1 MQKKL
6 TGPKIPV
13 KKVTGQKIETSAEIV
28 VSRIRENVSAFR
40 LRNQELTAIV
50 LGTERDHA

>member
-1 MQKKL
+1 M